1 MMETNFDD
9 LLQKAEQ
16 LQAEID
22 LPFPRIERNI
32 KQLYE
37 VGHNL
42 WTRTGYHSS
51 RDTNE
56 VRASVLLGLKGYD
69 LQKVNQRLEN
79 LNSELSNV
87 ESAKVSDIHGF
98 LRNERENTVLTAIE
112 EVKNRTFELMDNKCW
127 AKISKDWESQKVAI
141 LGALVGEEKEGS
153 TSMTPGLSLEAVTP
167 RLRIRDDAI
176 SPTPKDSANDYTSIL
191 KLMKWNRSS
200 QDSSIPPPDRFIT
213 SLSNILR
220 ENKDYDLVLGYK
232 INDGNRIPGLIDQ
245 YHDDPKTIITQ
256 IAMDCEGSG
265 LIEEAISLYD
275 LASEDN
281 KTVELLIKH
290 LNPLISAKKV
300 PGSKKQRLEAVA
312 LKLAE
317 RYHLYGHNANKELV
331 SIFHLILDL
340 ITFFHYYHTG
350 KYEDAMET
358 IEKLNLIPLKMELI
372 DTKANEFGSYAEEI
386 RRNIPEVL
394 VAVMSVLHAQYKKLK
409 SLTPQASNKFGIIG
423 NTTEKEAILQ
433 SLKEKARLLITYAGM
448 IPYRMPGDIN
458 ARLVQLEVMMS

>member
-1 MMETNFDD
+1 MMETDFGD

-79 LNSELSNV
+79 LNTELSNV
-87 ESAKVSDIHGF
+87 ESAKVSDVHGF
-98 LRNERENTVLTAIE
+98 LRNERENAVLTAIE

-141 LGALVGEEKEGS
+141 LNALVGEDKEGASS
-153 TSMTPGLSLEAVTP
+153 TSMAPGTSLEAATP

-176 SPTPKDSANDYTSIL
+176 SPTPKDSANDYTNIL
-191 KLMKWNRSS
+191 KMMKLNRSS

-245 YHDDPKTIITQ
+245 YHDNPKTIIAQ
-256 IAMDCEGSG
+256 IAADCEGSG
-265 LIEEAISLYD
+265 LIEEAINLYD

-290 LNPLISAKKV
+290 LNPLIAAKKV
-300 PGSKKQRLEAVA
+300 PGSKKQRLETLA

-317 RYHLYGHNANKELV
+317 RYHLYGHNASKELI

-340 ITFFHYYHTG
+340 ITFFDYYHTE
-350 KYEDAMET
+350 KYEDAMEVN
-358 IEKLNLIPLKMELI
+358 EYYPSFPHSIPLTHSFLLFSPLI
-372 DTKANEFGSYAEEI
+372 LDHRKT
-386 RRNIPEVL
+386 
-394 VAVMSVLHAQYKKLK
+394 
-409 SLTPQASNKFGIIG
+409 
-423 NTTEKEAILQ
+423 
-433 SLKEKARLLITYAGM
+433 
-448 IPYRMPGDIN
+448 
-458 ARLVQLEVMMS
+458 